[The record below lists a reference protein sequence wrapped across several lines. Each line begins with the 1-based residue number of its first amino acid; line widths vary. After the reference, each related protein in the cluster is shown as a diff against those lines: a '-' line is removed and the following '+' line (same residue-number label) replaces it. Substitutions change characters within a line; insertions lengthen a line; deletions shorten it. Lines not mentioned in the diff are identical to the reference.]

1 MKKIIIMSM
10 SILFLSKCVDP
21 INLINDENA
30 KTVLV
35 IDAKMIKY
43 KETGRILVDLIQ
55 SSFNTDRSFAFI
67 ADEVSV
73 INSAGNKLVL
83 NRYAIGR
90 YSANETASFKFTY
103 GQKYKIRVFNN
114 NGDTYESSFEELYP
128 SPSIQKTSF
137 KYEPVV
143 KEGLSL
149 SVNTTLNN
157 ENKNKILKWDLF
169 QVFKMT
175 EQKFGGPNLRTCY
188 FSNTLNKTKVS
199 LIDANNLEV
208 NKALDLTVVKDIVD
222 HEYSEG
228 SYITIVQQAIDKKA
242 QSYFIAYNNLVQ
254 REGNIFE
261 TPPGALPTNF
271 KCVSDTTKLVT
282 GYFFATQ
289 QDTAR
294 IFLSPDQ
301 LGNPSRLCPIPPNE
315 ASDCPAVQCCNCL
328 LFKNASLVRPSYW
341 R

>member
-137 KYEPVV
+137 KYEPGV

-188 FSNTLNKTKVS
+188 
-199 LIDANNLEV
+199 
-208 NKALDLTVVKDIVD
+208 
-222 HEYSEG
+222 
-228 SYITIVQQAIDKKA
+228 TIVQQAIDKKA
-242 QSYFIAYNNLVQ
+242 QSYFIAYTTLSKEKEIYLIIIQ
-254 REGNIFE
+254 KCQSGEAFILEIIF
-261 TPPGALPTNF
+261 
-271 KCVSDTTKLVT
+271 
-282 GYFFATQ
+282 
-289 QDTAR
+289 
-294 IFLSPDQ
+294 
-301 LGNPSRLCPIPPNE
+301 
-315 ASDCPAVQCCNCL
+315 
-328 LFKNASLVRPSYW
+328 W
-341 R
+341 H